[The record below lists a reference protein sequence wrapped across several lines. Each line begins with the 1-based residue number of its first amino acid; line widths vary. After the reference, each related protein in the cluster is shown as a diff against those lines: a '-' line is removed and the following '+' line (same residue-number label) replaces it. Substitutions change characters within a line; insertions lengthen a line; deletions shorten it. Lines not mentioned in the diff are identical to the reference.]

1 MSKLVVDGILSGN
14 SNYLV
19 GLVAVQKSNEKPA
32 LLHNPCKNQ
41 SDHESDHTIKKA
53 CNEIATS
60 LYLLGSPGR
69 ARTADLMINSHP
81 LYRLSYRG
89 IIFFSFGAP
98 GEIRTPDRSVR
109 SRVLYPAELQ
119 APC

>member
-69 ARTADLMINSHP
+69 ARTADLMINS
-81 LYRLSYRG
+81 LS
-89 IIFFSFGAP
+89 IINPEQSS
-98 GEIRTPDRSVR
+98 ID
-109 SRVLYPAELQ
+109 
-119 APC
+119 